1 MLWAGWTAPGRGR
14 LRGET
19 WSAPAWA
26 PPSRS
31 PPAAGS
37 PAPTMRARCT
47 SPSTCSSRS
56 RARGPRRRGWSCSPG
71 GRRLEPRRPQVSPPG
86 PGPGGAGAG
95 AGGLV
100 GGWPSWTRL
109 SAPQPATSR
118 PSWGPRAPLRTARP
132 RSASWLACPAAPSVS
147 GALGLHRARTAA
159 PGPGGAVGQLCPAE
173 QALSA
178 PCPHLLPEPSQPRSL
193 PGCPRDKNRLP
204 GGQQL
209 RSPGKG
215 AAGVRP
221 GRLTAR
227 CPQAAAAA
235 PSLRSTTTARCGCGA
250 GPAGRSSGTW
260 GARRGPASACTT
272 WSWTPQPSP
281 RRVSGAGAWP
291 ARVRGGWGPGHWG
304 SK

>member
-95 AGGLV
+95 GLV
-100 GGWPSWTRL
+100 GGVAVLDKALCSSAGNQQALLGPEGATAHSTATLRILASMPSRTIGERGPWPPPGTDRSPWAGWGRRAAVSRRAGPFSPL
-109 SAPQPATSR
+109 PPSAARAQPAPQP
-118 PSWGPRAPLRTARP
+118 P
-132 RSASWLACPAAPSVS
+132 
-147 GALGLHRARTAA
+147 GL
-159 PGPGGAVGQLCPAE
+159 
-173 QALSA
+173 
-178 PCPHLLPEPSQPRSL
+178 SQ
-193 PGCPRDKNRLP
+193 G
-204 GGQQL
+204 
-209 RSPGKG
+209 
-215 AAGVRP
+215 
-221 GRLTAR
+221 
-227 CPQAAAAA
+227 
-235 PSLRSTTTARCGCGA
+235 
-250 GPAGRSSGTW
+250 
-260 GARRGPASACTT
+260 
-272 WSWTPQPSP
+272 
-281 RRVSGAGAWP
+281 
-291 ARVRGGWGPGHWG
+291 
-304 SK
+304 